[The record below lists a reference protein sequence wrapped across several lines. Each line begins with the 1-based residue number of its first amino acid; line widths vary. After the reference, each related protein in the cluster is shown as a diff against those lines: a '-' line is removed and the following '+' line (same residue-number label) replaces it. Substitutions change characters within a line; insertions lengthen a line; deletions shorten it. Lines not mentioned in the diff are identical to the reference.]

1 MQWKDGLI
9 LLSFIHP
16 ARNSH
21 RPVPTCFYR
30 STDGSVVRCQLSTGE
45 SIKLMSE
52 NLNTIVVGVRVCGR
66 ELYENMRTAPL
77 YCYIT
82 SYYNYLR

>member
-1 MQWKDGLI
+1 MQWKDGHEIATVLYPRV
-9 LLSFIHP
+9 LPF
-16 ARNSH
+16 H
-21 RPVPTCFYR
+21 RWFGC
-30 STDGSVVRCQLSTGE
+30 CQLSTGE

-66 ELYENMRTAPL
+66 ELCENMGTAPL